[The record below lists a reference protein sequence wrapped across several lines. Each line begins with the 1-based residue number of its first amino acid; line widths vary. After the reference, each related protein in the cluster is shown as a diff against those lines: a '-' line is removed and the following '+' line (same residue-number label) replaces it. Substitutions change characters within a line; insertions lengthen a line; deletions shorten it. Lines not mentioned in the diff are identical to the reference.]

1 MLGALVVDTTAREKK
16 VSEATTMESG
26 NIELSG
32 KVSRVSTL
40 KSFVYSN
47 FHYFILSLNN
57 NHHHHIAFGNLDLV
71 MWTVAAAARVLS

>member
-1 MLGALVVDTTAREKK
+1 MLGALVVDTTAQERK
-16 VSEATTMESG
+16 SERSDDD
-26 NIELSG
+26 G
-32 KVSRVSTL
+32 KLKHRIIRQSL